1 MKFTNLGRQARTV
14 TLNNLKLGDCFLF
27 DNRIGMVASR
37 NGHDFPLDLS
47 TGKEFY
53 AVPPAREWIPHNRP
67 AMLAPSAEVVKISA
81 ELVYKILD

>member
-14 TLNNLKLGDCFLF
+14 TLNDLKLGDCFLF

-53 AVPPAREWIPHNRP
+53 AVPPAREWIPHDRP
-67 AMLAPSAEVVKISA
+67 AMIAPSTEVVKISA

>member
-1 MKFTNLGRQARTV
+1 MKFTNLGRQAHTV
-14 TLNNLKLGDCFLF
+14 TLNDLKLGDCFLF
-27 DNRIGMVASR
+27 YNRIGMIASR

-53 AVPPAREWIPHNRP
+53 AVPPAREWIPHDRP
-67 AMLAPSAEVVKISA
+67 AMLAPSAEVVRISA

>member
-14 TLNNLKLGDCFLF
+14 ALNDLKLGDCFLF
-27 DNRIGMVASR
+27 DNRIGMIASR

-67 AMLAPSAEVVKISA
+67 AMLAPSAEVIKISA

>member
-14 TLNNLKLGDCFLF
+14 TLNDLKLGDCFLF

-53 AVPPAREWIPHNRP
+53 AVPPAREWIPHDRP
-67 AMLAPSAEVVKISA
+67 AMLAPSAEVVRISA

>member
-14 TLNNLKLGDCFLF
+14 TLNDLKLGDCFLF
-27 DNRIGMVASR
+27 DNRIGIVASR

-53 AVPPAREWIPHNRP
+53 AVPPAREWIPHDRP

>member
-1 MKFTNLGRQARTV
+1 MKFTNVGRQARTV
-14 TLNNLKLGDCFLF
+14 TLNDLKLGDCFLF

-53 AVPPAREWIPHNRP
+53 AVPPAREWIPSNRP

>member
-14 TLNNLKLGDCFLF
+14 TLNDLKLGDCFLF
-27 DNRIGMVASR
+27 DNRIGMIASR
-37 NGHDFPLDLS
+37 NGHDFPLDIS

-53 AVPPAREWIPHNRP
+53 AVPPAREWIPHDRP
-67 AMLAPSAEVVKISA
+67 AMLAPSAEVVRISA